1 MVEQRKKTKNK
12 VKDIS
17 LKVAIAAVRA
27 ILMYV
32 LFMLTMML
40 LAPLLEY
47 MPGMIE
53 TIETFVIVFTVFM
66 ILGDLTRDTVF
77 PHFLNVARS
86 LFVIAYL
93 LLSIGDGMVS
103 TSYGSYTITL
113 DLTMF
118 YAFAATL
125 SLLGFARSIL
135 QTINYLNEKT
145 EVVYALQTK
154 TR

>member
-1 MVEQRKKTKNK
+1 MLEKSKKPQNK
-12 VKDIS
+12 IKDIS
-17 LKVAIAAVRA
+17 SRVAIATVRA

-32 LFMLTMML
+32 LFMLTTIL

-47 MPGMIE
+47 MPGIIGM
-53 TIETFVIVFTVFM
+53 IETFVIVFTVFM
-66 ILGDLTRDTVF
+66 ILGDLTRGTIF
-77 PHFLNVARS
+77 GHFLNVAKS

-93 LLSIGDGMVS
+93 VLSVGDGMVG
-103 TSYGSYTITL
+103 TSYQSYSITI

-135 QTINYLNEKT
+135 QTISYVNEKT
-145 EVVYALQTK
+145 EAVFALQSK
-154 TR
+154 AK

>member
-1 MVEQRKKTKNK
+1 MHEKSKKSQNK
-12 VKDIS
+12 IKDIS
-17 LKVAIAAVRA
+17 SRVAIAAVRA

-32 LFMLTMML
+32 LFMLTTIL

-47 MPGMIE
+47 MPGIIG

-66 ILGDLTRDTVF
+66 ILGDLTRGTIF
-77 PHFLNVARS
+77 GHFLNVAKS

-93 LLSIGDGMVS
+93 VLSVGDGMVG
-103 TSYGSYTITL
+103 TIYQSYSITI

-118 YAFAATL
+118 YIFAATL

-135 QTINYLNEKT
+135 QTIGFVNERT
-145 EVVYALQTK
+145 EAGFALQARTK
-154 TR
+154 

>member
-1 MVEQRKKTKNK
+1 MVEQNRKPQNK

-17 LKVAIAAVRA
+17 SRVAIAAVRA

-32 LFMLTMML
+32 LFMLTTML

-47 MPGMIE
+47 MPGIIE

-66 ILGDLTRDTVF
+66 ILGDLTRGTIF
-77 PHFLNVARS
+77 HHFLNVARS

-93 LLSIGDGMVS
+93 VLSIGDGMVG
-103 TSYGSYTITL
+103 TSYESYTITL

-125 SLLGFARSIL
+125 SLLGLARSIL
-135 QTINYLNEKT
+135 QTISYVNERT
-145 EVVYALQTK
+145 EAVYALQAKTK
-154 TR
+154 